1 MNDSVKY
8 TEHRKVTNKLV
19 KSLGTQFH
27 VPNAEKPKIVRISV
41 TDADAT
47 DSSGSEDEKEAS
59 IHRHRV
65 KRLVNEIRIE
75 DFSHYVSSR
84 AEQPQPQPQPQPK
97 TKQASSAVKKFRGV
111 RLRPWG
117 RWAAEI
123 RDPHRKVRIWLGTYD
138 TAEEAALVYDKAAI
152 RIKGP
157 DALTNFLKPP
167 EQVVVSG
174 DYDSGQESN
183 QMMSVSPVSS
193 SSCCKTQQK
202 PELDVGNCGGTFY
215 DCDNSGKDS
224 QSHSVYSP
232 TSVLRF
238 QPVELGTEAES
249 DWKPVTEEMDFRCFD
264 DYYFDSQTL
273 QPPPPPPPPMFLED
287 DMRVQETYIK
297 EEDLCDISV
306 DVLDADFGSCKWDVE
321 DYFRDPC

>member
-8 TEHRKVTNKLV
+8 TEHRKITNKLV
-19 KSLGTQFH
+19 KSLGTQFP

-84 AEQPQPQPQPQPK
+84 AGPK

-167 EQVVVSG
+167 APEQVVVSG

-183 QMMSVSPVSS
+183 QIMSVSPVSS
-193 SSCCKTQQK
+193 RCKTQQK
-202 PELDVGNCGGTFY
+202 PEIDVGHCY

-224 QSHSVYSP
+224 QSHSHSVYSP

-249 DWKPVTEEMDFRCFD
+249 DWKPVAEEMDFRCFN
-264 DYYFDSQTL
+264 DYCFDSQTL
-273 QPPPPPPPPMFLED
+273 QAPPPPPMFLDD

-297 EEDLCDISV
+297 EEDFCDISV
-306 DVLDADFGSCKWDVE
+306 DDLDADFGSCKWDVE
-321 DYFRDPC
+321 GYFQDPC